1 MSVPGGMRG
10 FLGPVDLTGDV
21 TEGTSASRS
30 ASDLESRSP
39 NPQSERLV
47 IRSALRVLLLTLLV
61 LVLALLAW
69 RLRVLLLLVVVS
81 GFVAVLVNPFVRF
94 LIKRGIRRT
103 LAALIVYLLFVIIGA
118 ALGFVMLHP
127 LYNSAIHFARVLP
140 KLVRQA
146 QHGRGA
152 FGHLITRLHLAS
164 YVDKHAPQLEQAI
177 THLSKP
183 ALEVGKSVV
192 SGIVSLVT
200 IAFMSFFIVIEG
212 PAIFRAMLTL
222 ISPRRANIL
231 RKTADAMASQVTGFM
246 LGDLATSVIAG
257 IVLWVTLLVTGV
269 PFAGVFAI
277 WVALVDFLP
286 LVGGLLAGVPT
297 VGFAFIHSIPAGIV
311 TVIVFLVY
319 QQVEDHILYPIIVSR
334 TVSLNPLLVL
344 LAVLIGAET
353 GEFLGST
360 FGAIAGAILAVPAAG
375 SLQILAREYLR
386 EHRGTADS
394 GPAAPS

>member
-1 MSVPGGMRG
+1 MRG
-10 FLGPVDLTGDV
+10 SGRPVELTCGV
-21 TEGTSASRS
+21 TDGSTSASPVVHE
-30 ASDLESRSP
+30 SDSRSP
-39 NPQSERLV
+39 NPQIERIV
-47 IRSALRVLLLTLLV
+47 VRSALKILV
-61 LVLALLAW
+61 LSLVVVALALLAW

-94 LIKRGIRRT
+94 LIRRGMRRT
-103 LAALIVYLLFVIIGA
+103 PAALVVYLLFVIVGA

-140 KLVRQA
+140 SLVRQA
-146 QHGRGA
+146 QHGRGEI
-152 FGHLITRLHLAS
+152 GHLITRLHLAS
-164 YVDKHAPQLEQAI
+164 YVDSHAPQLEQAI

-183 ALEVGKSVV
+183 ALAVGKSVV
-192 SGIVSLVT
+192 SGIVSIVT

-212 PAIFRAMLTL
+212 PAIFREILKV
-222 ISPRRANIL
+222 ISPRRATIL

-257 IVLWVTLLVTGV
+257 IVIWVTLLITGV

-297 VGFAFIHSIPAGIV
+297 VGFAFVHSISAGIV

-353 GEFLGST
+353 GSFLGST
-360 FGAIAGAILAVPAAG
+360 FGAIAGAILAVPFAG
-375 SLQILAREYLR
+375 SLQVAAREYLR
-386 EHRGTADS
+386 EHRGTAGSSPPTPD
-394 GPAAPS
+394 